1 MVRNRSQ
8 RTNGTV
14 LDHTAQEDDLG
25 VGPTQ
30 QDLIKS
36 PYPWHPQ
43 PPPPPCWAGSGSTAP
58 SSLDSSL
65 EKTILSF
72 FLEARCWV
80 FGCW

>member
-30 QDLIKS
+30 QDLVKS
-36 PYPWHPQ
+36 P
-43 PPPPPCWAGSGSTAP
+43 PPLAPPLAPTPLLLGWVWEHRTFVAGFITREDNP
-58 SSLDSSL
+58 
-65 EKTILSF
+65 EFLS
-72 FLEARCWV
+72 
-80 FGCW
+80 

>member
-30 QDLIKS
+30 QDLVKS
-36 PYPWHPQ
+36 P
-43 PPPPPCWAGSGSTAP
+43 PPLAPPLAP
-58 SSLDSSL
+58 TPLL
-65 EKTILSF
+65 L
-72 FLEARCWV
+72 AWV
-80 FGCW
+80 WKGAPHLRRWIHHLRRQS